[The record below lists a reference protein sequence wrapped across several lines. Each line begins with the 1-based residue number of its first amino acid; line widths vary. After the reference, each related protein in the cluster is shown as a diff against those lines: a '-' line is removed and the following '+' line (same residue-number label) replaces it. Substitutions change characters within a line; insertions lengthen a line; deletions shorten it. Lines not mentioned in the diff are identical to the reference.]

1 MKDKSS
7 EKEAAKP
14 AKAETAKTTAKPATK
29 VTVTAKPATKTA
41 ATPTAKPTTKTT
53 AAAKPAA
60 KATATT
66 APKAPPVE
74 EKPKVAAAESPEKVK
89 KEKPAKAAKTKEGG
103 GSSAKEKFAA
113 IVRTD
118 NFKIFGIIA
127 LSLIMVLCLC
137 LGLIFGLKNCN
148 PVDEFEHFGELT
160 VTSVANSHKNKT
172 QVGYSGE
179 ILGSAERHK
188 PVSGVH
194 DEGLSSGYPKYNS
207 SLGVSTEQKTA
218 IIQESRKLT
227 ANGTW
232 VDSSFTTSGSYDKM
246 DKDGYLYKLDGTK
259 PGNGVPERL
268 YKHTASVGLYN
279 GNVDDKETAVVK
291 RLTFKPRSYSSYYN
305 VTGLYAPAGEVI
317 KIQLSAADMNAT
329 GGITI
334 HIGQA
339 LYNGQAN
346 NIWEARD
353 FNRMPVILNTM
364 SITKQT
370 ATYDESTGLWTGYVG
385 SFLGGPIYVR
395 DEACTFSVTVSGGVN
410 YAHFI
415 LGVTTEEEY
424 AVYAK
429 SSAPYFDLEVWDRG
443 VLHSGPKTYAQRFS
457 YNDLYKAAIL
467 WEKISLVTT
476 NVSNQGIVFLYD
488 PFVAAGAAVAFPG
501 RRSVNCPMD
510 WMVGSLDYEGFV
522 TSGSWGNVHEYH
534 HNFQDYGVGDT
545 GEVTNNG
552 LNLVAY
558 SLFTKISSARQIEGY
573 GGAGLSGWNQYTS
586 ATWALNRV
594 NNNNISGTD
603 GLAVYATLLH
613 NFGQD
618 AYIQTRGA
626 WGSAYYD
633 KWANYTHQDMTYY
646 ASLVSSYGGNYSP
659 SQAVQ
664 DANYPLFVPVSSVY
678 QTGRTYKYD
687 NEKREIITMQPFV
700 IPYGKSFNVD
710 LNEYVAE
717 GGQYRSGSVIIGNG
731 FNYNIKEV
739 KTDGINGTFVKSGEK
754 GIYTFTPNSEL
765 RSGKIYVTLEITYDG
780 KKVWNG
786 HELQDVDLILE
797 FQQSHETNKNV
808 LERTTYFYTAETAYT
823 DAREAYEKGYAGYS
837 SKNDRDHSN
846 PTQNCNTDIWYCTES
861 SISDFPNANPE
872 LDIVTP
878 NSIDEVRGK
887 LYFPEAGKYNIYLR
901 GRKNCA
907 VYYSIDGGNTYQ
919 LGTYISDNGTSAGW
933 REDKY
938 FTLELEAESW
948 VYFKEVLINV
958 KISDRMAGFI
968 GLGIGQWIVPMYN
981 QKLDADGN
989 LILDEHGN
997 PVYVD
1002 ANGNEVSAEEASD
1015 SSLKPPKS
1023 VSYATAYRQAYEF
1036 QKQFE
1041 SDYFYLRTYSY
1052 NYKNNVWLN
1061 QTQTVVST
1069 NYASGVSWNWSQ
1081 YPTEKLVDG
1090 DRNTIIH
1097 TNRAASVDKP
1107 FEFVIDM
1114 GEEKSVNRMV
1124 MYTQYRGGN
1133 GDWLAPKDFKLEG
1146 SLDGVEFFT
1155 VGEFTDVPRGK
1166 DEISITV
1173 NFEEKT
1179 FRYYK
1184 LTVTRSDR
1192 LLIISEIEMWNINE
1206 INGGTQYSPD
1216 DVKFSYKGTWQIAQS
1231 SSSFGHV
1238 YLANSGA
1245 EASFD
1250 YDAKEGGRIG
1260 ILSSSKYGQNFE
1272 VYIDGNKVESISVKN
1287 DPAECAIRYITPELS
1302 QGTHKVVIK
1311 CVGEANI
1318 DSIVFF

>member
-1 MKDKSS
+1 MA
-7 EKEAAKP
+7 EKETNTPKTPAKATVKATAKPAATATPKTTVAAKP
-14 AKAETAKTTAKPATK
+14 TATPSPKTAATAKTTAATPSPKPVASKPA
-29 VTVTAKPATKTA
+29 
-41 ATPTAKPTTKTT
+41 
-53 AAAKPAA
+53 
-60 KATATT
+60 
-66 APKAPPVE
+66 PVE
-74 EKPKVAAAESPEKVK
+74 EKPKVAAAESLEKVK

-103 GSSAKEKFAA
+103 GSSAKEKVAA

-148 PVDEFEHFGELT
+148 PVDEFENFGELT

-188 PVSGVH
+188 PVSGEH
-194 DEGLSSGYPKYNS
+194 DEGLDSGYPKYGS
-207 SLGVSTEQKTA
+207 SLGVTTEQKTA
-218 IIQESRKLT
+218 IIQENRKLT

-268 YKHTASVGLYN
+268 YKHTASVGMYG

-317 KIQLSAADMNAT
+317 KIQLSAADMDAT

-346 NIWEARD
+346 NIWEARN
-353 FNRMPVILNTM
+353 FNRMPVVLNTM

-395 DEACTFSVTVSGGVN
+395 DEACTFSVTISGGVN

-476 NVSNQGIVFLYD
+476 NVSNQGIVFIYD

-510 WMVGSLDYEGFV
+510 WMIGSLDYEGFV

-594 NNNNISGTD
+594 NNREIGSTN

-626 WGSAYYD
+626 WGSNYYD
-633 KWANYTHQDMTYY
+633 KWANYVHQDMSYY
-646 ASLVSSYGGNYSP
+646 ASQVSSYGGNYSP

-664 DANYPLFVPVSSVY
+664 NANYPLFVPVSSVY

-687 NEKREIITMQPFV
+687 NEKREIITMQPYV
-700 IPYGKSFNVD
+700 IPYGKSFTVD
-710 LNEYVAE
+710 LNEYKAE
-717 GGQYRSGSVIIGNG
+717 GGQYRSGSVVIADG
-731 FNYNIKEV
+731 FNCTIKEV
-739 KTDGINGTFVKSGEK
+739 KANGINGSFVKSGEGE
-754 GIYTFTPNSEL
+754 GIYSFTPNSEL
-765 RSGKIYVTLEITYDG
+765 RSGKIRVTLEIFYGEAKDG
-780 KKVWNG
+780 VREYNG
-786 HELQDVDLILE
+786 HKLDDVDLILE
-797 FQQSHETNKNV
+797 FQQSHETNKSV
-808 LERTTYFYTAETAYT
+808 LERTTYFYTAETTYS
-823 DAREAYEKGYAGYS
+823 DAREAYEKGYAGYA

-861 SISDFPNANPE
+861 TIGRFPNANPE

-887 LYFPEAGKYNIYLR
+887 LYFPESGKYNIYLR

-907 VYYSIDGGNTYQ
+907 VYYSVDGGNTYQ
-919 LGTYISDNGTSAGW
+919 LGTYIADNSTTADF
-933 REDKY
+933 RTDKY

-948 VYFKEVLINV
+948 VYFKEVLINA
-958 KISDRMAGFI
+958 KISDGMAGFI

-1041 SDYFYLRTYSY
+1041 SDYFYLRSYKY
-1052 NYKNNVWLN
+1052 NYQDNVCVPKNEV
-1061 QTQTVVST
+1061 TVTET
-1069 NYASGVSWNWSQ
+1069 NYTATGWGAGMPIENITDGNRGTYVHTSWGV
-1081 YPTEKLVDG
+1081 TESKPLRFVFDLG
-1090 DRNTIIH
+1090 SERTINRITFYCRN
-1097 TNRAASVDKP
+1097 N
-1107 FEFVIDM
+1107 
-1114 GEEKSVNRMV
+1114 
-1124 MYTQYRGGN
+1124 N
-1133 GDWLAPKDFKLEG
+1133 GQLETPKVFTVEG
-1146 SLDGVEFFT
+1146 SLDGETWFDVAAY
-1155 VGEFTDVPRGK
+1155 TDAPRNGN
-1166 DEISITV
+1166 IVTV
-1173 NFEEKT
+1173 NFDDAT
-1179 FRYYK
+1179 LRYCRI
-1184 LTVTRSDR
+1184 V
-1192 LLIISEIEMWNINE
+1192 ISQAHQTNYYIVIGEIEFWNINE

-1216 DVKFSYKGTWQIAQS
+1216 EAKFSYKGTWQIAQS

-1245 EASFD
+1245 EMSFD
-1250 YDAKEGGRIG
+1250 YDAKEGGRVG
-1260 ILSSSKYGQNFE
+1260 ILSSNKYGQSFE
-1272 VYIDGNKVESISVKN
+1272 VYIDGNKVDSIKVKD